1 MSDEFLNS
9 LIAGFCL
16 MLIFEGLMPF
26 LAPQQWRETVSRIAQ
41 MNDGT
46 IRKVG
51 LCSMIAGIVLLYL
64 LV

>member
-1 MSDEFLNS
+1 MSDQFLNS

-16 MLIFEGLMPF
+16 MLVFEGVVPF

-41 MNDGT
+41 TSDAT
-46 IRKVG
+46 IRKIG
-51 LCSMIAGIVLLYL
+51 LGSMIAGVVLLYF